1 MVAAA
6 ALRASI
12 AALVI
17 AAASPTTAEESASE
31 HRRTA
36 LTLFGGQM
44 SDNDWNHIATLNDV
58 DLRDAYIAG
67 VALSREL
74 TNSEDWAIEV
84 EGQVVRHLG
93 TEEHWEF
100 NAALVAR
107 WRGFPWSESIPTS
120 VAFGLGPSY
129 ATEVPKEEVARSG
142 ESARFLIYW
151 VAELEI
157 GPADSAWS
165 GIARLHHRSN
175 AFGLIDENGGSN
187 WLTLGIRRRF

>member
-1 MVAAA
+1 LVAAA
-6 ALRASI
+6 ALRGSI

-17 AAASPTTAEESASE
+17 VAATPTSAEESASE
-31 HRRTA
+31 HRRIA

-44 SDNDWNHIATLNDV
+44 SDDDWNHIATLNDV
-58 DLRDAYIAG
+58 SLVDAYIAG
-67 VALSREL
+67 AALTREL
-74 TNSEDWAIEV
+74 TNAKDWALEA

-93 TEEHWEF
+93 TEDHWEF

-107 WRGFPWSESIPTS
+107 WRDFPWSESIRTS

-129 ATEVPKEEVARSG
+129 ATEVPEEEVARSG